1 MQVGEYPSV
10 SKTRIKYSRIAS
22 AAANRMAA
30 TRPNLDFVPAL
41 LRRGLSCKQ
50 SGGQQDENSE
60 QNAHQVDGLP

>member
-1 MQVGEYPSV
+1 
-10 SKTRIKYSRIAS
+10 
-22 AAANRMAA
+22 MAA